1 MSDQDYLK
9 KSLVDFQAELE
20 NFKGVQ
26 ETLNDARENLINAER
41 SWSESTAENKQSIKD
56 IIDIVSGS
64 IESNEKVT
72 KSLAGLCKSLGP
84 LVKSIEDVNF
94 PLRLDKIDIAV
105 STHASTLSTVHTL
118 VTHEFRML
126 TEKNELN
133 LVSIEDEFDSVNT
146 SVQSINNRLRF
157 MFNLLIVNLGLVA
170 SIVFYSFFK

>member
-20 NFKGVQ
+20 TFKGLQ

-41 SWSESTAENKQSIKD
+41 SWSSSTAANKKSIKD

-64 IESNEKVT
+64 IESNENVT
-72 KSLAGLCKSLGP
+72 KSLDSLCKSLGP
-84 LVKSIEDVNF
+84 LVKSIEAVNF

-105 STHASTLSTVHTL
+105 STHASTLSSVHTL

-126 TEKNELN
+126 SEANKLNSEAIKNG
-133 LVSIEDEFDSVNT
+133 FDSVN
-146 SVQSINNRLRF
+146 SINNSLNLVK
-157 MFNLLIVNLGLVA
+157 NLLFILLGLA
-170 SIVFYSFFK
+170 AFALFRIFN

>member
-9 KSLVDFQAELE
+9 KSLVDLQAELE
-20 NFKGVQ
+20 TFKGLQ

-41 SWSESTAENKQSIKD
+41 SWSESTAANKKSIKD
-56 IIDIVSGS
+56 IIEIVSGS
-64 IESNEKVT
+64 IASNENVT
-72 KSLAGLCKSLGP
+72 KSLAGLCKTLVP

-105 STHASTLSTVHTL
+105 STHASTLSSVHTL

-126 TEKNELN
+126 AEKNELN
-133 LVSIEDEFDSVNT
+133 LDSIEDEFDSVNA
-146 SVQSINNRLRF
+146 SVKSISSRLRL
-157 MFNLLIVNLGLVA
+157 MLSLLVVNLGLVA